1 MCVCVCVRALFP
13 GDLCA
18 ADGAYVVSFNDGGPS
33 PGEARR
39 RSILCSVYAQSAHQ
53 RDTNVGQRKGNAADS
68 SHSRE
73 QGERRRKKKK
83 RNAQKRLPWAKYQS
97 GWIKAALVWKS
108 ITFRSETESDT
119 QRQCNSELRGNST
132 YCSCTLMFC
141 FSVLLCRRGFHQCK
155 WAQSK
160 FNKSRWLHF

>member
-1 MCVCVCVRALFP
+1 MFVCVCVCVRALFP

-83 RNAQKRLPWAKYQS
+83 KETHRS
-97 GWIKAALVWKS
+97 GYLGLNTNLAELKQRWFESRSHSEVKQRVTHSVNVTVSSGGIPHIVLV
-108 ITFRSETESDT
+108 
-119 QRQCNSELRGNST
+119 L
-132 YCSCTLMFC
+132 
-141 FSVLLCRRGFHQCK
+141 
-155 WAQSK
+155 
-160 FNKSRWLHF
+160 